1 MPRIDTN
8 TTYESFFWVE
18 WNQVSQDIP
27 GNKTKISW
35 ACGVSCGHSFY
46 LNAIKMSAFTIN
58 GVQVYGGGTYSNFS
72 NGNHTIASGTLDIS
86 HDTNGQKTF
95 SISSFTG
102 WLYSNHNYSSN
113 GGSFSLQQIPRKA
126 TITASADFTDQQNPS
141 ITISN
146 PGGFPMDVWL
156 EPNPVGDH
164 LCVRNGISLDANGKY
179 TWAITDD
186 EREQLRN
193 CCPGKDCT
201 IRVGVYTHIGDTVD
215 ADYRDK
221 KFIMVES
228 AATKPDV
235 DLYDVWVDNGSLSEK
250 FKDLYIQGKSR
261 VNVILEAEG
270 KYGAGIQS
278 SYVEFEGRTYSSSPF
293 KTNVIRGTGDISI
306 TGWGADERG
315 FYNKD
320 DQTLHV
326 IAYAKPLVATLEGE
340 NAIQCYRSDG
350 NGKRVNKSTSV
361 WVKAKRSYYG
371 VDGKNQCALQWR
383 RKPASNIWNDAT
395 HLWNDLI
402 PKDATTD
409 VYNALI
415 PGVEFDNK
423 TAYTVQIKAIDDIGE
438 FDIKTFEIPTEDVAL
453 HLGAGGKKVSVG
465 TYCPDNIGDYTFY
478 SAWKGIFPEGIN
490 GLYIHTK
497 QVTGEYILIK
507 TKFDDWEGTGEEYQT
522 FILFGGHEFGPMFI
536 VGHVGSAGGVV
547 CMNADDSARF
557 RDSADGAVEM
567 NLPRVA
573 DGKFTVIS
581 ADPIEIL

>member
-1 MPRIDTN
+1 MPRIVTN

-46 LNAIKMSAFTIN
+46 LNAIRMSAFTIN

-72 NGNHTIASGTLDIS
+72 NGNHTIASGTLDVG
-86 HDTNGQKTF
+86 HNTDGTKTF

-164 LCVRNGISLDANGKY
+164 LCIRERITLTDGKY
-179 TWAITDD
+179 TWDLTNN
-186 EREQLRN
+186 EREQLRSK
-193 CCPGKDCT
+193 CPGKECT
-201 IRVGVYTHIGDTVD
+201 IRIGLYTHIGSEIYHDFH
-215 ADYRDK
+215 DK
-221 KFIMVES
+221 KFTVDES
-228 AATKPDV
+228 EATIPTVTLDV
-235 DLYDVWVDNGSLSEK
+235 KLENGFEGM
-250 FKDLYIQGKSR
+250 YIQGKSR
-261 VNVILEAEG
+261 AKVTVSATEKTGASIRSIYATVDG
-270 KYGAGIQS
+270 K
-278 SYVEFEGRTYSSSPF
+278 TYSSGSF
-293 KTNVIRGTGDISI
+293 TSDAIQGSGEVKIIGYAKDSREI
-306 TGWGADERG
+306 TGSAEATI
-315 FYNKD
+315 YV
-320 DQTLHV
+320 H
-326 IAYAKPLVATLEGE
+326 AYSKPLVVPIAGE
-340 NAIQCYRSDG
+340 NAIQCYRSDN
-350 NGKRVNKSTSV
+350 NGKRVGNGTTLWIKARYSHHSV
-361 WVKAKRSYYG
+361 YG
-371 VDGKNQCALQWR
+371 ANECRLWWR
-383 RKPASNIWNDAT
+383 WKPASRQWLDSDEWDM
-395 HLWNDLI
+395 LLGED
-402 PKDATTD
+402 DGD
-409 VYNALI
+409 EYDSSVV
-415 PGVEFDNK
+415 GEFDIK
-423 TAYTVQIKAIDDIGE
+423 TSYTVQIRAIDEIGE